1 MNSNF
6 HAKYKSSMMLRP
18 LKNETKMAKSE
29 TMRETAESEEGS
41 TDPKIKT
48 SLSLDKAK
56 TEII

>member
-1 MNSNF
+1 
-6 HAKYKSSMMLRP
+6 MMLRP
-18 LKNETKMAKSE
+18 LKNETKMSKSG
-29 TMRETAESEEGS
+29 TMREIAESGEGS